1 MSDTNFELSGSRYR
15 IHRPDNL
22 NLSIQRLGGQT
33 WKTLQYHGSSL
44 YSLAHGLKDLIADS
58 CVPDPA
64 QALGDQLDKIIDKID
79 ASTQAILAAL
89 DA

>member
-1 MSDTNFELSGSRYR
+1 MGDTNFELSGSLYR

-22 NLSIQRLGGQT
+22 NLSIQKLGGQT

-44 YSLAHGLKDLIADS
+44 FSLAHGLKGLIADGHL
-58 CVPDPA
+58 PDPELS
-64 QALGDQLDKIIDKID
+64 LGEQLDKIIAKID